1 MGLCNCQE
9 VPLISSR
16 NPEGSESSLPHQH
29 CGFLGCLS
37 FQGESHIAHT
47 PLLPS
52 ENIIVG
58 VWSVRSEFLRALVT
72 RFSGGSCPWPFPGQ
86 EVRGWWHSGG
96 IQAALG
102 CLCQV
107 GQELSLPQPLVLS
120 PLGFPWGQ
128 TLQALLQLEHLGAPA
143 AAAAWSLVAPGS
155 SMQGKSIARG
165 LI

>member
-9 VPLISSR
+9 VPLTSSR

-47 PLLPS
+47 PLFPS
-52 ENIIVG
+52 ENIIAG
-58 VWSVRSEFLRALVT
+58 VWSVRSEFLRALVI

-107 GQELSLPQPLVLS
+107 GQELSLPQPLVCPHWDS
-120 PLGFPWGQ
+120 PGDKPCRLCCSWNTWEPQLLLLPGPW
-128 TLQALLQLEHLGAPA
+128 
-143 AAAAWSLVAPGS
+143 
-155 SMQGKSIARG
+155 
-165 LI
+165 